1 MNPLP
6 ALAAAASEKATQ
18 SGPTLAVS
26 DLRISAKRDRKS
38 IELLRGVSFHVASGE
53 TLALVGESGCG
64 KSITSLAVMGLL
76 APGLSM
82 SGEVALTNAGGR
94 IDLVALSAAERRKL
108 CGRRLGMIFQE
119 PMTSL
124 NPMQRVG
131 DQIAE
136 TLTTHGIC
144 SREEAARRA
153 VAMLDRMGIADP
165 GRRALALPHE
175 LSGGMRQR
183 VMIAMA
189 MIGEPDLLIADEPT
203 TALDVTV
210 QAQILELIR
219 DLSRERGMATLFISH
234 DLAVVADIADRV
246 AVMYAGEIVETGPID
261 QVLDAPL
268 HPYTIG
274 LIASRPALSTERRAR
289 LSAIFGAVPE
299 PGRRPQGCNFHPRCS
314 LAKPGLCDVG
324 DVPLKRFD
332 GRDVRCLRVGERV
345 EA

>member
-82 SGEVALTNAGGR
+82 SGEVALTNASGR

-124 NPMQRVG
+124 NPMQCVG

-144 SREEAARRA
+144 SRQEAARRA

-189 MIGEPDLLIADEPT
+189 LACQPQLIIADEPT

-210 QAQILELIR
+210 QAQILALLKELT
-219 DLSRERGMATLFISH
+219 REANSAMILITH
-234 DLAVVADIADRV
+234 DLGVVARYADRV
-246 AVMYAGEIVETGPID
+246 VVMYGGRIVET
-261 QVLDAPL
+261 APARQL
-268 HPYTIG
+268 YKTPRHP
-274 LIASRPALSTERRAR
+274 
-289 LSAIFGAVPE
+289 
-299 PGRRPQGCNFHPRCS
+299 
-314 LAKPGLCDVG
+314 
-324 DVPLKRFD
+324 
-332 GRDVRCLRVGERV
+332 
-345 EA
+345 

>member
-1 MNPLP
+1 VTGS
-6 ALAAAASEKATQ
+6 LAFAAENAGTAPVLSVA
-18 SGPTLAVS
+18 
-26 DLRISAKRDRKS
+26 DLRIAVEREGRTH
-38 IELLRGVSFHVASGE
+38 ELLRGISFQVRRGE

-76 APGLSM
+76 APGLKM
-82 SGEVALTNAGGR
+82 SGAIALANEAGQL
-94 IDLVALSAAERRKL
+94 DLGALPAAKRRKL

-144 SREEAARRA
+144 GLDEATRRA
-153 VAMLDRMGIADP
+153 VAMLERMGIPDP
-165 GRRALALPHE
+165 ARRARALPHE

-189 MIGEPDLLIADEPT
+189 MIGEPDVLIADEPT

-210 QAQILELIR
+210 QAQILDLIR
-219 DLSRERGMATLFISH
+219 SLSQERGMATLFVSH

-246 AVMYAGEIVETGPID
+246 AVMYAGEIVEMGSID
-261 QVLDAPL
+261 DVLDAPR

-274 LIASRPALSTERRAR
+274 LIASRPGVSTGHRAR
-289 LSAIFGAVPE
+289 LAAIPGAVPE
-299 PGRRPQGCNFHPRCS
+299 PGRRPKGCAFHPRCRHV
-314 LAKPGLCDVG
+314 KVGLCDAF
-324 DVPLKRFD
+324 DVPLTDVDR
-332 GRDVRCLRVGERV
+332 RQVRCLRAGEGPLS
-345 EA
+345 

>member
-1 MNPLP
+1 MSASA
-6 ALAAAASEKATQ
+6 ALAAKLAESEPVL
-18 SGPTLAVS
+18 SVV
-26 DLRISAKRDRKS
+26 DLRIAAARDGKAH
-38 IELLRGVSFHVASGE
+38 ELLRGVTFEVRRGE

-76 APGLSM
+76 APGLKM
-82 SGEVALTNAGGR
+82 SGR
-94 IDLVALSAAERRKL
+94 ITLASGSGPLDLGMLPAPERRRL

-144 SREEAARRA
+144 PRDEALRRA
-153 VAMLDRMGIADP
+153 IAMLDRMGIPDP
-165 GRRALALPHE
+165 ARRARALPHE

-189 MIGEPDLLIADEPT
+189 MIGEPDVLIADEPT

-210 QAQILELIR
+210 QAQILDLIR
-219 DLSRERGMATLFISH
+219 GLSQERGMATLFVSH

-246 AVMYAGEIVETGPID
+246 AVMYAGEIVETGRIGD
-261 QVLDAPL
+261 VLDAPR

-274 LIASRPALSTERRAR
+274 LIASRPAVSIARHAR
-289 LSAIFGAVPE
+289 LAAIPGTAPE
-299 PGRRPQGCNFHPRCS
+299 PGRRPTGCAFHPRCRH
-314 LAKPGLCDVG
+314 AKVGLCDAG
-324 DVPLKRFD
+324 NVPLTRVD
-332 GRDVRCLRVGERV
+332 GREVRCLRAGEGPFS
-345 EA
+345 

>member
-1 MNPLP
+1 VTGS
-6 ALAAAASEKATQ
+6 LAFAAENAGTAPVLSVA
-18 SGPTLAVS
+18 
-26 DLRISAKRDRKS
+26 DLRIAVEREGRTH
-38 IELLRGVSFHVASGE
+38 ELLRGISFQVRRGE

-76 APGLSM
+76 APGLKM
-82 SGEVALTNAGGR
+82 SGAIALAN
-94 IDLVALSAAERRKL
+94 
-108 CGRRLGMIFQE
+108 GMIFQE

-144 SREEAARRA
+144 GLDEATRRA
-153 VAMLDRMGIADP
+153 VAMLERMGIPDP
-165 GRRALALPHE
+165 ARRARALPHE

-189 MIGEPDLLIADEPT
+189 MIGEPDVLIADEPT

-210 QAQILELIR
+210 QAQILDLIR
-219 DLSRERGMATLFISH
+219 SLSQERGMATLFVSH

-246 AVMYAGEIVETGPID
+246 AVMYAGEIVEMGSID
-261 QVLDAPL
+261 DVLDAPR

-274 LIASRPALSTERRAR
+274 LIASRPGVSTGHRAR
-289 LSAIFGAVPE
+289 LAAIPGAVPE
-299 PGRRPQGCNFHPRCS
+299 PGRRPKGCAFHPRCRHV
-314 LAKPGLCDVG
+314 KVGLCDAF
-324 DVPLKRFD
+324 DVPLTDVDR
-332 GRDVRCLRVGERV
+332 RQVRCLRAGEGPLS
-345 EA
+345 

>member
-1 MNPLP
+1 M
-6 ALAAAASEKATQ
+6 
-18 SGPTLAVS
+18 LAVS
-26 DLRISAKRDRKS
+26 NLRISAKRDRKR
-38 IELLRGVSFHVASGE
+38 IELLRGVSFQVASGE
-53 TLALVGESGCG
+53 TLALVGDSGCG

-82 SGEVALTNAGGR
+82 SGQIALTDAGGS
-94 IDLVALSAAERRKL
+94 IDLLALSAAERRKL

-144 SREEAARRA
+144 SRQDAARRA

-165 GRRALALPHE
+165 DRRAAALPHE

-219 DLSRERGMATLFISH
+219 DLSRERGMATLFIH

-261 QVLDAPL
+261 KVLDAPL

-274 LIASRPALSTERRAR
+274 LIASRPVLWTERRTR
-289 LSAIFGAVPE
+289 LSTISGAVPE
-299 PGRRPQGCNFHPRCS
+299 PGRRPQGCAFHPRCS
-314 LAKPGLCDVG
+314 LAIPGLCDSG
-324 DVPLKRFD
+324 EVPLKRFD
-332 GRDVRCLRVGERV
+332 GRDVRCLRFGER
-345 EA
+345 AQA